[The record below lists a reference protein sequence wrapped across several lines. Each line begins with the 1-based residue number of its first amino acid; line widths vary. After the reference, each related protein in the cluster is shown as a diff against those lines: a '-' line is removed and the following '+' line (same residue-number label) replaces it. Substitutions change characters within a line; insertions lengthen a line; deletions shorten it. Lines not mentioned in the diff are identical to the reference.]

1 MAPTN
6 QGKNLK
12 KQQKKMFKKF
22 QNKNDDIKT

>member
-12 KQQKKMFKKF
+12 NNKKKMFKKF
-22 QNKNDDIKT
+22 QNKNDNIKT